1 MLQTLE
7 TTTGLAAYVRDHA
20 AEADAAGQLPAEMAA
35 KMRQAG
41 VIRMLQPV
49 DFGGAEEHPLEF
61 FDTVLEIGAAYPSAG
76 WVTGVVGVHPFEIA
90 QADRRVQEEIWGQD
104 PDTWVASPYAPMGR
118 AHRVDGGY
126 LLSGRWPF
134 SSGTDNCEWVVI
146 GGILEPEPGQDGPGE
161 RRHFILQRDQ
171 YVIDQESWNVIGLKG
186 TGSKDLVV
194 QDAFVPDYRIV
205 DPARISS
212 GEAAREAGRDIP
224 LYRMHWYMMFSAAIT
239 AGTLAI
245 AQGALSVFEE
255 TVCSASREATAKA
268 LRDPHLMS
276 ELGNVSAE
284 LERSRTQF
292 RHDIT
297 EMYAQAQANVPV
309 TDAQRL
315 TVRRNQVGLA
325 LRAVASV
332 EKLFLLGGG
341 HTIRETGAFQRYWRD
356 IHCAGSHSANF
367 AQPVFSAYG
376 AFRMN
381 GEIPAGVRF

>member
-1 MLQTLE
+1 
-7 TTTGLAAYVRDHA
+7 
-20 AEADAAGQLPAEMAA
+20 
-35 KMRQAG
+35 
-41 VIRMLQPV
+41 MLQPV
-49 DFGGAEEHPLEF
+49 DFGGAEAHPLEF

-76 WVTGVVGVHPFEIA
+76 CGHRRRRRPSVEIA

-104 PDTWVASPYAPMGR
+104 PDTVASLRPHGTGPPR
-118 AHRVDGGY
+118 RRR
-126 LLSGRWPF
+126 LPSLRRWPF
-134 SSGTDNCEWVVI
+134 SSGTQLRMGRHRWRP
-146 GGILEPEPGQDGPGE
+146 GAEPGQDGRGE
-161 RRHFILQRDQ
+161 RRHFILRRDQ
-171 YVIDQESWNVIGLKG
+171 YVIDQDSWNVIGLKG

-194 QDAFVPDYRIV
+194 QEAFVPDYRIV

-292 RHDIT
+292 RQDIA
-297 EMYAQAQANVPV
+297 EMHARPRP
-309 TDAQRL
+309 TSRSPM
-315 TVRRNQVGLA
+315 RSG
-325 LRAVASV
+325 
-332 EKLFLLGGG
+332 
-341 HTIRETGAFQRYWRD
+341 
-356 IHCAGSHSANF
+356 
-367 AQPVFSAYG
+367 
-376 AFRMN
+376 
-381 GEIPAGVRF
+381 